1 MPAGST
7 HPSRLRRLLSR
18 GLLDVHA
25 APGDFQAMHERDARG
40 DPWHWLLAALWAL
53 CVVAPMSVA
62 EFAVIPLA
70 VVWCARCFYVPRAMT
85 LGLRLPTFL
94 VLLLWGAYHAI
105 SLLWTRDLRIGVE
118 QVGVLRFALAIVLIF
133 PALEKRGLLIG
144 AMALGFLA
152 GNVSQVTEWIGE
164 RWQIAWLA
172 PWHFVGRNGGWW
184 GPAYGGE
191 LMVAAL
197 GLHLP
202 AAAMGRGAA
211 RGVAIAGVLVTLA
224 GMLATGT
231 RAAWFAAVML
241 GVCVLVVAASRA
253 GARRGRIV
261 LAGLVVFA
269 AVGAGAWL
277 VAGESIAARVSQA
290 RREIGAAIVE
300 HRYEGDDATRLAMA
314 RWAMD
319 AIAERPILGMGA
331 GGYSGYVR
339 ETKRGEGRAYEEFV
353 RAGHGHCHN
362 AVLQA
367 WACGGLVGLGLTA
380 LVLVV
385 VAGSCVRTLT
395 RETLGMYAAGPAF
408 ALLGMLFLVPFDAI
422 QANATTGKVLLGLV
436 ALCPAWLPR
445 RGVERVR

>member
-1 MPAGST
+1 
-7 HPSRLRRLLSR
+7 
-18 GLLDVHA
+18 
-25 APGDFQAMHERDARG
+25 MHERDARG
-40 DPWHWLLAALWAL
+40 DPWHWLLAALWAA
-53 CVVAPMSVA
+53 CVVGPMSVA
-62 EFAVIPLA
+62 EIAIIPLA

-85 LGLRLPTFL
+85 LGFRLPTFL
-94 VLLLWGAYHAI
+94 ALLLWGVFHAI

-152 GNVSQVTEWIGE
+152 GNASQVTEWIGE
-164 RWQIAWLA
+164 RWHIAWLA
-172 PWHFVGRNGGWW
+172 PWHFADRNGGWW

-202 AAAMGRGAA
+202 AAAMGRGAT
-211 RGVAIAGVLVTLA
+211 RGVGIAGSAVTLA

-241 GVCVLVVAASRA
+241 GVCVLVVAWRA
-253 GARRGRIV
+253 GAGRGRIIVAGV
-261 LAGLVVFA
+261 LAFAVV
-269 AVGAGAWL
+269 GGGAWM
-277 VAGESIAARVSQA
+277 VAGESIAARVAQA

-314 RWAMD
+314 RWALD
-319 AIAERPILGMGA
+319 AIAERPIVGMGA

-339 ETKRGEGRAYEEFV
+339 EMKASDGRAYEEFV

-367 WACGGLVGLGLTA
+367 WACGGLIGLGLTG

-385 VAGSCVRTLT
+385 VGASAVRTLT
-395 RETLGMYAAGPAF
+395 REALGTYAAGPAF

-436 ALCPAWLPR
+436 ALCPGWVPK
-445 RGVERVR
+445 RGR